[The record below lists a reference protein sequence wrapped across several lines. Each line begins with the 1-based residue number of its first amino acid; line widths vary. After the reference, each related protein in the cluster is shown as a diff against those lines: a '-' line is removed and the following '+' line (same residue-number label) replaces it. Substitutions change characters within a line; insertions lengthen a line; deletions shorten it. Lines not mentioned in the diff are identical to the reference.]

1 MHIVA
6 IGDVVGK
13 LGRRT
18 IAEMLPQIRKEYP
31 VDFVIANGENAA
43 GGKGLT
49 PSTADEMF
57 RAGVDVITSGNHIWE
72 HRDIYAMMNE
82 GAPIIRPLNY
92 PEGSP
97 GRGYVITGGVAV
109 VNAIGRVFMPADTD
123 CPFRGIDKVLSQLQN
138 QRIVLVDM
146 HGEATSE
153 KVAMGW
159 YLAGRVSA
167 VFGSHTHVPT
177 ADTRILPGGTAYV
190 TDLGMTGPRDGIIGM
205 EREPVLHRFLTQ
217 MPARFSAVEHGP
229 AVINAILIDIDDET
243 GKATSIQRI
252 DREME

>member
-1 MHIVA
+1 MA

-13 LGRRT
+13 LGRRA
-18 IAEMLPQIRKEYP
+18 IAETLPQIKKEYP

-72 HRDIYAMMNE
+72 HRDIYTMMNE

-97 GRGYVITGGVAV
+97 GRGYITMGEIAII
-109 VNAIGRVFMPADTD
+109 NAIGRVFMPADTD
-123 CPFRGIDKVLSQLQN
+123 CPFRGIDGVLSELKN
-138 QRIVLVDM
+138 YKIILVDM
-146 HGEATSE
+146 HGEASSE

-159 YLAGRVSA
+159 YLTGRVSA
-167 VFGSHTHVPT
+167 VFGTHTHVPT
-177 ADTRILPGGTAYV
+177 ADNRVLPGGTAYV

-205 EREPVLHRFLTQ
+205 EREPVIHRFLTQ

-229 AVINAILIDIDDET
+229 SVINAVLIDIDDET
-243 GKATSIQRI
+243 GRANSIQRI
-252 DREME
+252 DREVD